1 MQEYDGKI
9 NFMTDAWTSLN
20 HYAYVT
26 LTAHLK
32 VKGEPILIVL
42 DVVEVS
48 KVLVAI

>member
-20 HYAYVT
+20 HYAYVA

-32 VKGEPILIVL
+32 VKGEPISIVL
-42 DVVEVS
+42 DIIEGP
-48 KVLVAI
+48 KVLVAT